1 MAEQRPT
8 NTPSS
13 SSSSDEIDLGQLFR
27 MIGRGFDRIFRA
39 FLRVFLYLKK
49 NFWKLAVL
57 VVAGFAVGYGLKFFI
72 TDKLKTEVIVKPNF
86 DSRDYLYNVVE
97 EIEVNLATRDTS
109 FFKDLGIVVSEL
121 ESLKIEIE
129 PIEEQG
135 EEENMEEDLRYLEI
149 LQSFSD
155 DSFISDVVKT
165 EILKKSGLNH
175 RITFFYKNPLAGR
188 EATRR
193 LMEYI
198 NGNEYFNELKKIY
211 NSNAQSKIEQNQELI
226 RQIDTLIYGYSKNLT
241 AENRV
246 EQGTVV
252 LENENGLEVPGLL
265 SLKNALIKEI
275 ERKRLE
281 MAEQNEVVNI
291 INFGKNQK
299 VKVPLYSQGILV
311 IPIILVVSFLLISFF
326 GYLNKKASEL

>member
-8 NTPSS
+8 NTPS

-27 MIGRGFDRIFRA
+27 MIGKGFDRIFKA
-39 FLRVFLYLKK
+39 FLRFFLYLKK
-49 NFWKLAVL
+49 NFVKLAIL
-57 VVAGFAVGYGLKFFI
+57 IVAGFAVGYGLKFLI

-97 EIEVNLATRDTS
+97 EIEVNLATRDTA

-129 PIEEQG
+129 PIEEKG
-135 EEENMEEDLRYLEI
+135 DEENMEEDLKYLEI
-149 LQSFSD
+149 LQSFND
-155 DSFISDVVKT
+155 DSFIADVIKT

-198 NGNEYFNELKKIY
+198 NGNEYFNELKQIY
-211 NSNAQSKIEQNQELI
+211 NTNAQSKIERNQELI
-226 RQIDTLIYGYSKNLT
+226 KQIDTLIYGFSKNLT
-241 AENRV
+241 SGNRV

-252 LENENGLEVPGLL
+252 LENEKSLEIPSLL
-265 SLKNALIKEI
+265 SLKNALIKET
-275 ERKRLE
+275 ENRRLE
-281 MAEQNEVVNI
+281 IVEQQEIVSI

-299 VKVPLYSQGILV
+299 VKVPLYSQGIFV
-311 IPIILVVSFLLISFF
+311 IPIILVVSFLLFSFL